1 MTHSVKFNK
10 IEIIK
15 KIRKREMFLMKY
27 AISVKR
33 EEMRKL
39 EKLAR
44 EEEQKLLIAEQAK
57 LTITNLINRKT

>member
-1 MTHSVKFNK
+1 
-10 IEIIK
+10 
-15 KIRKREMFLMKY
+15 MFLVKY

-44 EEEQKLLIAEQAK
+44 EEEHKLVIAEQDRLYFVPCSSQILTAK
-57 LTITNLINRKT
+57 TLLKLSHIDQ